1 MVSNSFSWNQFERVL
16 STAASIQYD
25 TNIPIQSVSYP
36 AYTHFGQVRVST
48 AAGQKLTPCIAAHVS
63 LGRVAEFLNDV
74 SFFLC
79 TQLHSIEEYV
89 LQSRPSFLIRFLG
102 RQ

>member
-1 MVSNSFSWNQFERVL
+1 MVSHPFLWDKFERVL

-25 TNIPIQSVSYP
+25 TNVSIQSVSYL
-36 AYTHFGQVRVST
+36 AYTHFGQVRVDT

-74 SFFLC
+74 SCFLC
-79 TQLHSIEEYV
+79 TQLRIEEHV
-89 LQSRPSFLIRFLG
+89 LRSRPSFLIRFLR

>member
-25 TNIPIQSVSYP
+25 TNVPIQSVSYP

-74 SFFLC
+74 SCFLC
-79 TQLHSIEEYV
+79 TQLRIEGHV

-102 RQ
+102 SQ